1 LVKEALS
8 DNSQMDNGQ
17 DDHDDHFGYGILRI
31 DLMLEALGNNSS
43 ASNAVG
49 EMVSSSTASSV
60 SEQIVLH
67 SDEYQAERRKTPS
80 VPPVNSTKAA
90 ECSVSTLRT
99 NSIQRLNEATTC

>member
-1 LVKEALS
+1 VKEALR

-49 EMVSSSTASSV
+49 EIVSSSADSSG
-60 SEQIVLH
+60 SEQIGMN
-67 SDEYQAERRKTPS
+67 SDDYQAERRKTPS

>member
-43 ASNAVG
+43 SLNEVG
-49 EMVSSSTASSV
+49 EIVSSSADSSG
-60 SEQIVLH
+60 SEQIGMN
-67 SDEYQAERRKTPS
+67 SDDYQAERRKTPS

-90 ECSVSTLRT
+90 ECSESTLRT
-99 NSIQRLNEATTC
+99 NSIQRLNETTTC